1 MKVFLPIFLAFLLL
15 FPACVQADIQTIT
28 HKVKQPFGGSQS
40 PDDARIAAVAKAK
53 REALEMAGTY
63 IESLTVV
70 KDSTVAKDEILALAA
85 GVLKAEVISQEN
97 YHTKDSFGIE
107 VVVKVLVDTSLLE
120 SRVQKLLRDRSY
132 LDQLNQARKREKQL
146 LDRVARLED
155 ENRRLGVKKESPE
168 TLKKQ
173 FREVSRELSA
183 VDWYRQAS
191 AQWQITVSSAHGLSY
206 RSQIT
211 EGGRKAVEYLST
223 AIKLKP
229 DYGEAYALRGDIYSA
244 TGRDAQA
251 AGDYKKVIQLEK
263 PKDAFGYLRRSS
275 AYAGLNNFQKAI
287 QDNDAAIRLQPDNP
301 FMYLKR
307 GLLYVGMKQYAL
319 AVQSFDEAIRRA
331 PDNVIAYH
339 SRGLAFARLGQHQ
352 KAIRDYGEAIRLK
365 PDSADLYSIRGGSY
379 SSLRIYD
386 RAIEDYSKAI
396 SLQEDYS
403 YYLSRGNAYGITK
416 QPERAIRDFD
426 QVILLKPDSAEAY
439 FLRGLE
445 YMGLKRYQHSLMDF
459 DQAIRLKP
467 DHAGSHS
474 QRGYALFFLG
484 DTRESCRSFI
494 RACQLGKCSGYNA
507 MKDKLRCN

>member
-1 MKVFLPIFLAFLLL
+1 MKAFLGIFLACLL
-15 FPACVQADIQTIT
+15 FLPACVQADTQTIT
-28 HKVKQPFGGSQS
+28 HTVKQPFGGSQS
-40 PDDARIAAVAKAK
+40 PDDARIAAIAKAK

-120 SRVQKLLRDRSY
+120 SRVRKLLRDRTY

-146 LDRVARLED
+146 LDQVARLED
-155 ENRRLGVKKESPE
+155 ENRRLTAKKESPE
-168 TLKKQ
+168 KLKKQ

-183 VDWYRQAS
+183 VDWYKQAS
-191 AQWQITVSSAHGLSY
+191 AQWQLTISSAHGMSY
-206 RSQIT
+206 PSQIA

-229 DYGEAYALRGDIYSA
+229 DYSEAYALRGDIYSA
-244 TGRDAQA
+244 TGREAQA

-275 AYAGLNNFQKAI
+275 AYAGLSNYQKAI
-287 QDNDAAIRLQPDNP
+287 QDNDEAIRLQPDNP
-301 FMYLKR
+301 FLYSKR
-307 GLLYVGMKQYAL
+307 GLLFVRMKQYKL
-319 AVQSFDEAIRRA
+319 AVKSFDEAIRRA
-331 PDNVIAYH
+331 PDNTLAYH
-339 SRGLAFARLGQHQ
+339 SRGLAYARLGQHQ
-352 KAIRDYGEAIRLK
+352 NAVGDYSEAIRLK
-365 PDSADLYSIRGGSY
+365 PDSADLYSSRGGSY
-379 SSLRIYD
+379 ASLRIYD
-386 RAIEDYSKAI
+386 RAIDDYSKAI
-396 SLQEDYS
+396 SLQKDYS
-403 YYLSRGNAYGITK
+403 YYLSRGNAYGITG
-416 QPERAIRDFD
+416 QSDRAIRDFD

-445 YMGLKRYQHSLMDF
+445 YMGMKRYHQSVMDF

-467 DHAGSHS
+467 DHAGSYS

-484 DTRESCRSFI
+484 NTRESCRSFI
-494 RACQLGKCSGYNA
+494 KACQLGKCTGYEA
-507 MKDKLRCN
+507 MKGKLRCN